1 MGKTIRRMQ
10 KALIAA
16 KLLDTAAKR
25 AGNTATESIA
35 QANHI
40 NSNLKKL
47 KKSGVVNTFIT
58 TIMAKSSKKSL
69 QMVVVS

>member
-1 MGKTIRRMQ
+1 MGKAIRRMR
-10 KALIAA
+10 KTLIAV

-58 TIMAKSSKKSL
+58 TIMAKSLKESL
-69 QMVVVS
+69 QMAVAF

>member
-1 MGKTIRRMQ
+1 MGKAIRCMR
-10 KALIAA
+10 KALVTA

-47 KKSGVVNTFIT
+47 KKSG
-58 TIMAKSSKKSL
+58 MA
-69 QMVVVS
+69 VAF

>member
-1 MGKTIRRMQ
+1 MRKT
-10 KALIAA
+10 LIAV

-58 TIMAKSSKKSL
+58 TIMANSLKESL
-69 QMVVVS
+69 QMAVAF